1 VIATHS
7 APPGTD
13 PSSISFAGKSFRD
26 PAGCVFRH
34 DSRIL
39 RAVAP
44 AFAADFQQFLSTKVA
59 RAALEAGTLVRSTRI
74 SRVEAAQL
82 GIEDCGIPDAWF
94 YEHEP
99 IPFPSYPY
107 EWPAEM
113 LHAAAELTLDLGI
126 AALEEGFGLKDGTPY
141 NVLFRGSRPVFVDV
155 LSFEKRDPLSSVWLA
170 YAQFARTFLLP
181 LLASRTFGLPPH
193 QALAAHRDGLEPET
207 VLRWAGVL
215 RRFSPGFF
223 KLVTLPATLA
233 SKRNPE
239 TYRPMYQPR
248 RARSADQA
256 AFILQGLLRS
266 CRRQVHRLAPNE
278 PRDSVWTGY
287 LDHKSLYTSEQ
298 LEQKERFVE
307 HALSVVRPSTVLD
320 VGANEGHFSLMAA
333 IAGAQTVS
341 IDFDPAVVGSIWR
354 KASAAKLDVLPLVV
368 DLARPT
374 PAMGWR
380 NQECPSFLE
389 RAKGHFDLV
398 MMLAV
403 IHHLLVTE
411 RIPLE
416 EVLELAAE
424 MSRGFVLIEF
434 VEPSDPMF
442 QRIARGRDAL
452 YAHLSREMFEAAAQ
466 RVFKM
471 VACERVRGLNRWLY
485 LFRRS

>member
-1 VIATHS
+1 MIATRPAS
-7 APPGTD
+7 PQTG
-13 PSSISFAGKSFRD
+13 SFSKSFRD
-26 PAGCVFRH
+26 PAGSVFRR

-44 AFAADFQQFLSTKVA
+44 SFAADFEQFLSTKAA
-59 RAALEAGTLVRSTRI
+59 RAALGAGTLVRSTRI
-74 SRVEAAQL
+74 SRLEATQL
-82 GIEDCGIPDAWF
+82 GIDELGVPDAWF
-94 YEHEP
+94 YEHEA

-113 LHAAAELTLDLGI
+113 LHAAAELTLDLGL
-126 AALEEGFGLKDGTPY
+126 AALEEGFALKDGTPY
-141 NVLFRGSRPVFVDV
+141 NVLFRGWQPVFVDV

-181 LLASRTFGLPPH
+181 LLAARTFGLPPH
-193 QALAAHRDGLEPET
+193 QAMAAHRDGLEPET
-207 VLRWAGVL
+207 MRSWAGIL
-215 RRFSPGFF
+215 RRFSPEFF
-223 KLVTLPATLA
+223 KLVTLPASLGSTRQD
-233 SKRNPE
+233 SD
-239 TYRPMYQPR
+239 TYRPR

-256 AFILQGLLRS
+256 AFVLQGLLRS
-266 CRRQVHRLAPNE
+266 CRRQVDRLAPR
-278 PRDSVWTGY
+278 PPKDSVWTGY
-287 LDHKSLYTSEQ
+287 LDHKSLYSSEQ
-298 LEQKERFVE
+298 REQKERFVE
-307 HALSVVRPSTVLD
+307 HAISVVRPSTVLD
-320 VGANEGHFSLMAA
+320 VGANEGHFSLLAA

-374 PAMGWR
+374 PSMGWR

-416 EVLELAAE
+416 EVLDLAAE
-424 MSRGFVLIEF
+424 MSRGYVLIEF

-452 YAHLSREMFEAAAQ
+452 YAHLSRETFEAAAQ
-466 RVFKM
+466 RVFEM
-471 VACERVRGLNRWLY
+471 VACERIRGLNRWIY